1 MPGLAQPFD
10 PSGQLCAN
18 LAGGKRRIARFL
30 QEVGA
35 KAMNRPQS
43 GAYAGAIV
51 QSQQLQ
57 RPRLTHMMDGYEHGR
72 VSSGGMLQI
81 AVGKSHYAIDG
92 KPQSA

>member
-10 PSGQLCAN
+10 PGGQLCAN

-43 GAYAGAIV
+43 GAYAGTII

-92 KPQSA
+92 KT